1 VTSLRKVLQA
11 TSQLDQSSPPVSSEI
26 HPKNIIMVTLE
37 EVPEDTRKVFASHR
51 KAIEKHREMNKA
63 RELQEFLTCFKK
75 D

>member
-1 VTSLRKVLQA
+1 
-11 TSQLDQSSPPVSSEI
+11 VSSEI

-37 EVPEDTRKVFASHR
+37 EVPEDTRKVFDSHR
-51 KAIEKHREMNKA
+51 KAVEKHREMNKA